1 MSQWLISQTI
11 GISLL
16 ASVLL
21 LLHRSNLKRLGIH
34 YTYLLWLSLLLLPA
48 SSWLIQA
55 GQKWLSHSAQPSQ
68 LAVFRVYMQHAVG
81 DVELL
86 AGFSLLSGMYLIG
99 ISAMLALLLGHGI
112 YLRQL
117 RRNALPCALAFS
129 APLPIK
135 QHAAVSSPML
145 SGVFQPMI
153 LVPRNFAEL
162 EINAQR
168 CVIEHE
174 LRHQQRGDLLSNT
187 LAWLLLSMQW
197 FNPLAWL
204 AYGRFRDDQELAC
217 DADATIS
224 MSSQQRIRYSETLLH
239 YSQQPLLSVMNTH
252 YGNKHTLKERIMQLQ
267 QHKPHGRKRF
277 ILAMLT
283 LSCGLS
289 AALLNQQVMADTSS
303 ADVTATMPI
312 NRVEPNYPTE
322 AAKQRIEGHVSFK
335 FDITAAGNVTNV
347 RVIDSQPQGMFDH
360 EATVALEQWQYP
372 ASGAEQKD
380 MMVQLAFQ
388 LEPTAQQ

>member
-21 LLHRSNLKRLGIH
+21 LLHRHNLKRLGIH

-48 SSWLIQA
+48 SSWLIQI
-55 GQKWLSHSAQPSQ
+55 GQQWLSHSAKPSQ
-68 LAVFRVYMQHAVG
+68 LAVFRVYMQQAVG

-86 AGFSLLSGMYLIG
+86 LGFSILSCAYLVG
-99 ISAMLALLLGHGI
+99 VGAMLALLLAHSV

-117 RRNALPCALAFS
+117 RRNALPCLLAFS
-129 APLPIK
+129 SPLPIK
-135 QHAAVSSPML
+135 LHAAVSSPML
-145 SGVFQPMI
+145 CGVFKPMI

-187 LAWLLLSMQW
+187 LAWLLLSTHW
-197 FNPLAWL
+197 FNPLVWM
-204 AYGRFRDDQELAC
+204 AYRRFRDDQELAC
-217 DADATIS
+217 DADATQS
-224 MSSQQRIRYSETLLH
+224 MSRQQCIRYGETLLH
-239 YSQQPLLSVMNTH
+239 YSQHPMLSVMNTH
-252 YGNKHTLKERIMQLQ
+252 YGNKNTLKERIMQLQ
-267 QHKPHGRKRF
+267 QHKSHGRKRL

-289 AALLNQQVMADTSS
+289 AVLLNQQVMADPQS
-303 ADVTATMPI
+303 ASAGPI
-312 NRVEPNYPTE
+312 NRVEPNYPTD
-322 AAKQRIEGHVSFK
+322 AAKQHIEGHVSFK
-335 FDITAAGNVTNV
+335 FDITADGNVSNI
-347 RVIDSQPQGMFDH
+347 RIIDSQPAGVFDS
-360 EATVALEQWQYP
+360 EATKAFAQWQYP
-372 ASGAEQKD
+372 ATGTTQQD

-388 LEPTAQQ
+388 MAPEQQ